1 MKATELRQKTVEELK
16 ALSKESRENLFQLRF
31 KHYTG
36 QLEKTAEM
44 RAVRRDI
51 ARIETIIRE
60 RELAQAATGD
70 DR

>member
-1 MKATELRQKTVEELK
+1 MKATELRQKTVEELE

-60 RELAQAATGD
+60 RELAQTATGD